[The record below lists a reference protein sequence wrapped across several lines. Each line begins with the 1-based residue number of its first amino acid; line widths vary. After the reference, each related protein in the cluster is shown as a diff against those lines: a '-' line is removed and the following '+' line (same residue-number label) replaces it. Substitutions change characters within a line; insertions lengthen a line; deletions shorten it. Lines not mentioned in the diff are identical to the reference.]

1 MTMMIEIVIGVF
13 LFQVFRYNK
22 DTDELDLC
30 MEPLGHFPVGPD
42 TDLKV
47 QQAKDAL
54 LEGASNSAGGTR
66 GGSPGG
72 VLSSGSASSFHTL
85 SELSSNVKNALGS
98 GSSGVAVNQPMKWPG
113 AGHVAAFSG
122 KGHTLSGNNS
132 TAVAEPSHTAT
143 SVDSPRH
150 GPMDVDSDEDV
161 ALFDPDRK
169 PDKMDVDAKASESD
183 KPSTSIA
190 QDSEGALFER
200 VRPGYTRLNPS
211 VTNEVNM
218 QSEMFQTIASSIQSA
233 LNEDPEV
240 KVSQINGTI
249 KVHSH

>member
-1 MTMMIEIVIGVF
+1 MVIIQIVIGISF
-13 LFQVFRYNK
+13 FQVFRYNK
-22 DTDELDLC
+22 DTDELELC
-30 MEPLGHFPVGPD
+30 LEPLGHFSVGPD

-47 QQAKDAL
+47 QQAKDTL
-54 LEGASNSAGGTR
+54 LEGAS
-66 GGSPGG
+66 PGG
-72 VLSSGSASSFHTL
+72 GGARGASPSGVVSSSSASSFHTL
-85 SELSSNVKNALGS
+85 SELSSDVKNALGS

-122 KGHTLSGNNS
+122 KGHTLSGNS
-132 TAVAEPSHTAT
+132 TAVAESSHTVT

-150 GPMDVDSDEDV
+150 GPMDVDSDEDA

-183 KPSTSIA
+183 KSSTSIA
-190 QDSEGALFER
+190 QESEGALFER
-200 VRPGYTRLNPS
+200 VGPGYTRLNQS
-211 VTNEVNM
+211 KSNEANI

-240 KVSQINGTI
+240 KVSKIIEMQD
-249 KVHSH
+249 SPPA

>member
-1 MTMMIEIVIGVF
+1 MAIMIEIVIGVF

-22 DTDELDLC
+22 DTDELELC

-66 GGSPGG
+66 GASPSG
-72 VLSSGSASSFHTL
+72 VSASSFHTL
-85 SELSSNVKNALGS
+85 SELSSDVKNALGS

-150 GPMDVDSDEDV
+150 GPMDVNSDEDV

-190 QDSEGALFER
+190 EESEGALFER
-200 VRPGYTRLNPS
+200 VGPGYTRLNPS
-211 VTNEVNM
+211 VTNEANM

>member
-1 MTMMIEIVIGVF
+1 MIGVF

-22 DTDELDLC
+22 DTDELELC

-54 LEGASNSAGGTR
+54 SEGVASNASGGIR
-66 GGSPGG
+66 GASPGG
-72 VLSSGSASSFHTL
+72 ILSSGNASSFHTL
-85 SELSSNVKNALGS
+85 SELSSDVKNALGS
-98 GSSGVAVNQPMKWPG
+98 GSSGIAVNQPMKWPG
-113 AGHVAAFSG
+113 TGHVAAFSG
-122 KGHTLSGNNS
+122 KGHTLSGNS
-132 TAVAEPSHTAT
+132 TAVAEPSHTVT

-150 GPMDVDSDEDV
+150 GPMDVDSDEDA

-169 PDKMDVDAKASESD
+169 QDKMDVDAKASESD

-190 QDSEGALFER
+190 QESEGAMFER
-200 VRPGYTRLNPS
+200 VGPGYTRLNPS
-211 VTNEVNM
+211 KTNEANM

-240 KVSQINGTI
+240 KVSQISGTI
-249 KVHSH
+249 LISLVKIWYS